1 MLTLESGVY
10 VRIVELPN
18 GPTPFPLTSGFNAT
32 TAYRALGLFNPSET
46 SDAYFILS
54 NDRDELWFICNRHA
68 RVVGLLP
75 RSKDLRMPT
84 GDAVR
89 LMARTDD

>member
-1 MLTLESGVY
+1 MLTLETGVY
-10 VRIVELPN
+10 VRIVQLDQ
-18 GPTPFPLTSGFNAT
+18 GPTPWPLSSGFNSH

-68 RVVGLLP
+68 RVVGVLP
-75 RSKDLRMPT
+75 QLT
-84 GDAVR
+84 HTR
-89 LMARTDD
+89 LPAQEAAILVGCGLA